1 MKSAIINRRMAR
13 ALLIAILMMVCTNSV
28 QAQQTTLTVDCQT
41 PGWLSSKIGYKDQL
55 SVKNLTVTGY
65 LNLTD
70 MSFLAGLTE
79 KNLIHLDMSGVEMIE
94 HGDNYQGKRFSN
106 KLQYISLPNN
116 DNNLKKYYSGSK
128 SGVIDSVFI
137 NSKGILKMYELGSTA
152 KYLHIGEGIDSIYV
166 NDARCSGFKKIHLP
180 STVHYLERGFYYYA
194 DYRFIR
200 DTIDINLENI
210 ENFEE
215 TSIQAYIRSDTIR
228 FSPKLKKWKTNAFGI
243 KENSVIYLPAD
254 LEYINDYQ
262 DKYEQDHQ
270 IDGRRIE
277 FYCKMQTPPKVRKYN
292 FNNHFTSF
300 RNCIV
305 HVPIGCSE
313 IYKKTD
319 PWSAATIVEDKVAVT
334 GIELDQSSISLTE
347 IGENV
352 QLTAN
357 VLPHDATNKNVR
369 WSSSNPSVAIVS
381 KGNVV
386 CVGYGTAVILATTED
401 GGFMATCVVNVASGI
416 EGIENNKNVK
426 VSEGAIALTNMSKG
440 TLIRLTDMSGKII
453 YQKRL
458 QDGDSFTTPQF
469 TKGIY
474 ILSVGSQNYKLA
486 IP

>member
-94 HGDNYQGKRFSN
+94 HGDNYQGKRFSK

-116 DNNLKKYYSGSK
+116 DNNLKKYYSGSN

-180 STVHYLERGFYYYA
+180 SKVHYLSRRFYYYA
-194 DYRFIR
+194 DYRYIR
-200 DTIDINLENI
+200 DTIDINLE
-210 ENFEE
+210 
-215 TSIQAYIRSDTIR
+215 
-228 FSPKLKKWKTNAFGI
+228 NAFGI
-243 KENSVIYLPAD
+243 KENSVIYLPAN

-369 WSSSNPSVAIVS
+369 WNSSNPSVAIVS

-416 EGIENNKNVK
+416 EGIEKNKNVK
-426 VSEGAIALTNMSKG
+426 VNEGAIALTNMSKG

-458 QDGDSFTTPQF
+458 QDGVSFTTPQF

>member
-94 HGDNYQGKRFSN
+94 KPTYFKGYEGN
-106 KLQYISLPNN
+106 KFASSLQFFSLPNN
-116 DNNLKKYYSGSK
+116 DNNLKSYAAGE
-128 SGVIDSVFI
+128 VDSVFV
-137 NSKGILKMYELGSTA
+137 NAEGILEMEELGSTA

-166 NDARCSGFKKIHLP
+166 NARCSGFKKIHLP
-180 STVHYLERGFYYYA
+180 SKVHYLSRNFYYYA
-194 DYRFIR
+194 DYRYIR

-300 RNCIV
+300 SNCIV
-305 HVPIGCSE
+305 HVPVGCSE

-426 VSEGAIALTNMSKG
+426 VNDGTITLTNMSKG
-440 TLIRLTDMSGKII
+440 TLIRLTDISGKII

-458 QDGDSFTTPQF
+458 QDGYSFTTPQF

-474 ILSVGSQNYKLA
+474 ILSVGNQNYKLA
-486 IP
+486 VP

>member
-70 MSFLAGLTE
+70 MSFLAELTE

-166 NDARCSGFKKIHLP
+166 NDARCGSFKKVHLP
-180 STVHYLERGFYYYA
+180 STVHYLERGFYYKHGV
-194 DYRFIR
+194 DFEIK
-200 DTIDINLENI
+200 DTLDINLDYLDVI
-210 ENFEE
+210 EAM
-215 TSIQAYIRSDTIR
+215 SIQAYVKDDTIK
-228 FSPKLKKWKTNAFGI
+228 FSDNLKKWKTNAFGI
-243 KENSVIYLPAD
+243 KKNSVIYLPAG
-254 LEYINDYQ
+254 LEYIDDDY
-262 DKYEQDHQ
+262 DKYEMENQ
-270 IDGRRIE
+270 IDGRPLE
-277 FYCKMQTPPKVRKYN
+277 FYCKMQTPPKVS
-292 FNNHFTSF
+292 TSRYGTDF
-300 RNCIV
+300 SNCIV
-305 HVPIGCSE
+305 HVPIGCTE
-313 IYKKTD
+313 IYKKTR
-319 PWSAATIVEDKVAVT
+319 PWSITTIVEDKVAVT
-334 GIELDQSSISLTE
+334 GIELDQNSISLTE

-426 VSEGAIALTNMSKG
+426 VNDGTITLTNMSKG
-440 TLIRLTDMSGKII
+440 TPIRLTNISGKII

-458 QDGDSFTTPQF
+458 QDGYSFTTPQF

-474 ILSVGSQNYKLA
+474 ILSVGNQNYKLA